1 MPQRYLSEAL
11 QTFPGIAHHTAPL
24 VGTEATMYNRL
35 WRSIID
41 GRLRPGVKLREDI
54 IGETFGISRTL
65 VRKVLVIMEQEGIVD
80 LPVNHGAYVAHPTPE
95 DARDALEA
103 ARLISTNAVA
113 KLAARGKAIKR
124 QHLMRI
130 EQHIRAQEAIEKTG
144 YFSLIRIYSGEFHV
158 LLVHIDGN
166 RILAGQ
172 YENLITRITLAA
184 TLYQREGLTLPTP
197 ADFQKRLVERI
208 LAEDADDAVSIVNDL
223 YQSFERSFDFEPRNG
238 EPDLRTILMDE
249 EWFQHTKAIELA
261 SQTERHGKRSTD
273 NLE

>member
-1 MPQRYLSEAL
+1 
-11 QTFPGIAHHTAPL
+11 
-24 VGTEATMYNRL
+24 MYNRL